1 MLRTAEAF
9 GTKEEREEVVEA
21 EVEIVVVVVIVSD
34 NKKLKK
40 IMTEKVGDKGV

>member
-9 GTKEEREEVVEA
+9 RTKEEREEVVEA

-34 NKKLKK
+34 NKLKK